1 MSGRKAARMIR
12 FASGIFATT
21 LILAALAT
29 PAAAQQCGGES
40 LCMCILELSNAVRGE
55 PVDVDQLSG
64 GLGQSATNMFTRGGS
79 QNIPVV
85 CNAAKYY
92 VDDDPSWF
100 LDYFRIQ
107 TDPKPPGFLG
117 SEVLSPLY
125 TQSVLGSVLATRAHA
140 VDRGHASLV
149 AAADHWL
156 KATWALLALSAAPAP
171 IASGTLVQHDSV
183 EAVEPNRAYTAGVSV
198 PVAGM
203 RANRDGQAG
212 MNSLLH
218 PFMSL
223 ALDWQPRRYTADL
236 RLSPGFYRGLLIG
249 AVSLGFRIDGDGRV
263 DLDGY
268 SPPPERLGLTRDE
281 QQTLARFVD
290 SGGTQGLSQVLA
302 MLGDRRPSCEMTFL
316 RTTEGLTSWFGTSKR
331 AQRICN
337 RNKGPL
343 IAARYDADTR
353 HVTWLHPTKNVNPAE
368 SGQSFRRDDQVCAR
382 LEDGTE
388 RCIDIV
394 GGDTIYEVAWTK
406 KDGAVVVD
414 GSARASADL
423 GLGSDDA
430 GADIPPADEVPSEP
444 IVAEQIP
451 LDPPAPETEPAI
463 VFPNMQVV
471 GPGVDDAL
479 ATEQPDTG
487 EPPLTDDALQPETT
501 PPSDATPP
509 PDGAP
514 RIEPPRR
521 PVELPTAFHI
531 EGSAE
536 GGEAR
541 GLSTKCLLDLD
552 LEIVAPVGGGDGMA
566 EYAGTADGR
575 ITKSVLDGDT
585 EVLSYAVDVD
595 SQELLA
601 RVWSDGSIELLIP
614 GHLDSDNGFLR
625 RLGRL
630 EGTAAGD
637 GSVNGTW
644 SCAPFDM
651 EPDASVVDV
660 SVTASGSWQLDTL

>member
-1 MSGRKAARMIR
+1 MIR
-12 FASGIFATT
+12 SAPGILATT
-21 LILAALAT
+21 LILAASAT
-29 PAAAQQCGGES
+29 PAVAQCGGES
-40 LCMCILELSNAVRGE
+40 LCSCMLELSNAVEGK
-55 PVDVDQLSG
+55 PVDVERLTA
-64 GLGQSATNMFTRGGS
+64 GLGQPVRGMFTRGGS

-85 CNAAKYY
+85 CNAARYY
-92 VDDDPSWF
+92 ADHDPSWF
-100 LDYFRIQ
+100 LDYFRVQ
-107 TDPKPPGFLG
+107 VDPEPPGFLG
-117 SEVLSPLY
+117 TEVLSPLY
-125 TQSVLGSVLATRAHA
+125 MQSVLGAVLATRAHA

-156 KATWALLALSAAPAP
+156 KATWALLALSTAPAP
-171 IASGTLVQHDSV
+171 IAGGTLVQHDTV

-223 ALDWQPRRYTADL
+223 ALDWRPRRYTADL
-236 RLSPGFYRGLLIG
+236 RLSPGFYRGLMIG

-263 DLDGY
+263 GLDGY
-268 SPPPERLGLTRDE
+268 SPPPERLGLTDGE

-343 IAARYDADTR
+343 IATRYDADTR
-353 HVTWLHPTKNVNPAE
+353 HVTWLHPTEKVNPAE
-368 SGQSFRRDDQVCAR
+368 SGQSFRRDDQICAR

-394 GGDTIYEVAWTK
+394 GGDTIYEVAWTR

-430 GADIPPADEVPSEP
+430 DAPPEDDLGVPTEP
-444 IVAEQIP
+444 IVAEPIP
-451 LDPPAPETEPAI
+451 LDPPEPEPPI
-463 VFPNMQVV
+463 VIPNMQVV
-471 GPGVDDAL
+471 GPGVDGTQEGAEPG
-479 ATEQPDTG
+479 AG
-487 EPPLTDDALQPETT
+487 EPPLLDDVPQPDAA
-501 PPSDATPP
+501 PPS
-509 PDGAP
+509 DGAP

-536 GGEAR
+536 GGEAQ

-552 LEIVAPVGGGDGMA
+552 LEIVAPVGSGDGMA

-585 EVLSYAVDVD
+585 EVLSYAVDVN

-625 RLGRL
+625 ELGRF
-630 EGTAAGD
+630 EGTAAND

-651 EPDASVVDV
+651 EPDASVVDI